1 MPACVYHGG
10 LMNQLYYGDCLK
22 IMESM
27 GKDSVDMIYLD
38 PPFNSNRA
46 YNAIYKDETGRPLPE
61 QIEAFCD
68 LWTLDEES
76 ERSIRQVPK
85 FMIREGIDGSVVKFW
100 QNWMNALRYTNPK
113 LLAYL
118 SYMTERLLQMK
129 IVLRPTGSIFL
140 HCDPT
145 ASHYIK
151 VIMDGIFGHQNFRN
165 EIIWK
170 RTNAHNDGNQYGRI
184 HDTILFYSKS
194 NSTVW
199 NPVYMAH
206 DPDYVKKFYRHE
218 DERGCYRVGD
228 LHAPGVTQ
236 KGESGQSW
244 RSVNPSAVGRHWS
257 APRRAAWPKGVEP
270 PENYD
275 SLSVHAKL
283 DVLDANGLIH
293 WPSRGNVP
301 GFKRYLSTSK
311 GARVQDVITDINP
324 LTSRADEGLGYPTQK
339 PLALLRRIIEGSS
352 NEGDV
357 VLDPFCGCGTTL
369 EAAEK
374 LNRRWIGIDIAIHAI
389 KRVSAVRLNERCGL
403 IEGQDYKITG
413 VPQNIEGAKDLW
425 ERDKYQFQKWAVE
438 MVDGFVTAQRSNDGG
453 VDGRLYF
460 PVEEESDLK
469 AMKLEVKGG
478 TTVKI
483 ESLRALAG
491 VIDEEDYPM
500 GGFITR
506 KTLGRV
512 QKQNFLDFCRTK
524 REIEIGGVSYPRLQI
539 LSVEE
544 ILEGKRFETPLVRGK
559 AASDQLRFDLSAE

>member
-1 MPACVYHGG
+1 
-10 LMNQLYYGDCLK
+10 MNHLYYGDCLK
-22 IMESM
+22 IMEGM
-27 GKDSVDMIYLD
+27 GKDSVDLIYLD

-76 ERSIRQVPK
+76 ERAIRQVPK

-194 NSTVW
+194 NSVVW
-199 NPVYMAH
+199 NPVYIAH
-206 DPDYVKKFYRHE
+206 DPDYVKRFYRHE

-228 LHAPGVTQ
+228 LTAAGVTQ
-236 KGESGQSW
+236 RGESGQPW
-244 RSVNPSAVGRHWS
+244 RGINPSAVGRHWS
-257 APRRAAWPKGVEP
+257 VPRRTAWPKGVEP
-270 PENYD
+270 PENYE

-283 DVLDANGLIH
+283 GVLDAVGLIH

-311 GARVQDVITDINP
+311 GVRVQDIITDITP
-324 LTSRADEGLGYPTQK
+324 LTSRSDEALGYPTQK
-339 PLALLRRIIEGSS
+339 PLTLLKRIIEASS
-352 NEGDV
+352 NEDDIV
-357 VLDPFCGCGTTL
+357 FDPFCGCGTTL

-403 IEGQDYKITG
+403 VEGQDYEITG

-438 MVDGFVTAQRSNDGG
+438 SVDGFVTAKRSRDGG

-460 PVEEESDLK
+460 PTDDGDDLK

-478 TTVKI
+478 VTVKI

-491 VIDEEDYPM
+491 IIDEEDYPM

-506 KTLGRV
+506 KTLGRI

-524 REIEIGGVSYPRLQI
+524 GEVEIGGISYPRLQI

-544 ILEGKRFETPLVRGK
+544 IFESKRFNTPLVRGRVT
-559 AASDQLRFDLSAE
+559 SDQVWIDWSAE